1 MNSIV
6 QRKKIAKVRRLGSW
20 KNFIEFIDMIA
31 SIALIAY
38 IFVLTDKS
46 SDIYETIKH
55 DMRIITTII
64 ISINVSTFIARKIIN
79 KLFWEVVTGDC
90 VRYPKDIVKLI

>member
-79 KLFWEVVTGDC
+79 KLFWEVVIGDC

>member
-1 MNSIV
+1 MYSV
-6 QRKKIAKVRRLGSW
+6 QRKKIAKVKRLGSW

-46 SDIYETIKH
+46 SDIYEAIKH
-55 DMRIITTII
+55 DMHIIAMII
-64 ISINVSTFIARKIIN
+64 ILINISTFIARKIIN

-90 VRYPKDIVKLI
+90 VRYPKDVVKFV

>member
-1 MNSIV
+1 MYSV
-6 QRKKIAKVRRLGSW
+6 QRKKIAKVKRLGSW

-90 VRYPKDIVKLI
+90 VRYPKDVVKFI

>member
-1 MNSIV
+1 MYSV
-6 QRKKIAKVRRLGSW
+6 QRKKIAKVKRLGSW

-90 VRYPKDIVKLI
+90 VRYPKDVVKFV

>member
-1 MNSIV
+1 
-6 QRKKIAKVRRLGSW
+6 
-20 KNFIEFIDMIA
+20 MIA

-90 VRYPKDIVKLI
+90 VRYPKDVVKFI

>member
-1 MNSIV
+1 MYSV
-6 QRKKIAKVRRLGSW
+6 QRKKIAKVKRLGSW

-31 SIALIAY
+31 SIALIVY
-38 IFVLTDKS
+38 IFILTDKS
-46 SDIYETIKH
+46 SDIYENIKH
-55 DMRIITTII
+55 NMHIITTII

-90 VRYPKDIVKLI
+90 VRYPKDVVKFI

>member
-1 MNSIV
+1 MYSV
-6 QRKKIAKVRRLGSW
+6 QRKKIAKVKRLGSW

-46 SDIYETIKH
+46 SDIYEAIKH
-55 DMRIITTII
+55 DMHIIATII
-64 ISINVSTFIARKIIN
+64 ILINISTFIARKIIN

-90 VRYPKDIVKLI
+90 VRYPKDVVKFV